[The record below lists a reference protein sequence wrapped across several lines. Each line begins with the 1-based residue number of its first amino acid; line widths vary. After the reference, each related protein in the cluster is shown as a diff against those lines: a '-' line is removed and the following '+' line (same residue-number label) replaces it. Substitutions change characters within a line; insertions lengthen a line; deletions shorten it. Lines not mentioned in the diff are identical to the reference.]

1 MKWTRKNGKVHKKV
15 RADAKALSKSLDSC
29 KSHNDCLLIA
39 NKMLLLR
46 NLFPDDVDDPT
57 EKVLMQLVASKD
69 ARDLEF
75 ILEYFRTSKAAEIAE
90 NELAVLSSGG

>member
-1 MKWTRKNGKVHKKV
+1 MGWTRKNGKDRKKV
-15 RADAKALSKSLDSC
+15 RADARALSKSLDSC

-46 NLFPDDVDDPT
+46 NLFPADVDDPT

-69 ARDLEF
+69 ARDHEF
-75 ILEYFRTSKAAEIAE
+75 ILNYFPDSQAAKLAE
-90 NELAVLSSGG
+90 NELAVLNGGG